1 MTVKELIMS
10 VTFEDLLPILKESE
24 SDHLDNIYAFRE
36 AYDILR
42 NMEPNKKC
50 QETILISTF
59 FSQNERVINVVSNDD
74 CWENELAK
82 TIFFN
87 GEFTPTITESAAH
100 CLMELTHL
108 GFSPICI
115 KRLFN
120 EQKPTKRYEVALD
133 KFRESIWKHQIPRRL
148 RVKHEDGSR
157 WIKCDKTS
165 KRNHRKN
172 INRSK
177 RKRKYRQ
184 DKRRRYL
191 LTMIAREKIIF
202 ELSCPGSSFAYKDIE
217 FLFGIKY
224 GVRYVYNSV
233 TYGKG
238 NRLNYILESMVK
250 YQQLDLTNYDSAVVF
265 LHTPSE
271 YPLNES
277 ETELFKE
284 KVNGILGYKNILWG
298 NVEDIYDSSD
308 IQMILLLNKLK

>member
-1 MTVKELIMS
+1 
-10 VTFEDLLPILKESE
+10 
-24 SDHLDNIYAFRE
+24 
-36 AYDILR
+36 
-42 NMEPNKKC
+42 MEPNKKC

-74 CWENELAK
+74 WWENELAK
-82 TIFFN
+82 TIFFK
-87 GEFTPTITESAAH
+87 GEFTPTIAESDAY
-100 CLMELTHL
+100 CLMELTHF
-108 GFSPICI
+108 GFSPICR
-115 KRLFN
+115 KKSLERLFN
-120 EQKPTKRYEVALD
+120 ERKPTKRYEVALY
-133 KFRESIWKHQIPRRL
+133 KFRESIWKHQTPRRL
-148 RVKHEDGSR
+148 RVKHEDGALC
-157 WIKCDKTS
+157 IKCDNTLKG
-165 KRNHRKN
+165 NHRKN
-172 INRSK
+172 VSRSK

-202 ELSCPGSSFAYKDIE
+202 ELSCPGSSFSYKDIE

-233 TYGKG
+233 THGKG
-238 NRLNYILESMVK
+238 NRLNYILESIIK

-308 IQMILLLNKLK
+308 VQMILLLNRLK